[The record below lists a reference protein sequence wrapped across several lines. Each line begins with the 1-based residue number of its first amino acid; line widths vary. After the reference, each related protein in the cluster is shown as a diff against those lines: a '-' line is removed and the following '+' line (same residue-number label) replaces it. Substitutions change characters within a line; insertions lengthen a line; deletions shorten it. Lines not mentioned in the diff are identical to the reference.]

1 MMPIMS
7 SRTCHSFSE
16 PPRAAPA
23 PSAFSI
29 WPQMSDKVHMIRSEF
44 AKVHM
49 IRSDVCQSS
58 SDQIRCLPKLAI
70 FRINVMIMTLSW
82 GGGGGGHS
90 EKNLF

>member
-16 PPRAAPA
+16 PPRAALA

-29 WPQMSDKVHMIRSEF
+29 WPQMSDKVHMIRS
-44 AKVHM
+44 
-49 IRSDVCQSS
+49 DVCQSS
-58 SDQIRCLPKLAI
+58 DDQIRCLPKLAI